1 MGGPNHFQ
9 QESRQLHHQRVPV
22 ILLAGIAVLLLFT
35 LLDSIVAPAYF
46 AEFLRYRLVATGVC
60 SLLLLAN
67 YYDRSCRWTGFI
79 GFAGYL
85 TIGITIVLTIYRQ
98 GVVTTP
104 YYVGLI
110 VAMTIYSTLA
120 PLTVLQTLA
129 SGIVLI
135 SLYGLIIAFMPPI
148 EPGQRLELFSHLF
161 FMICFI
167 LIAATQSWTDISA
180 RKREHLLRIS
190 EQEAAKTLKDQ
201 ASILEQEVTRRAEAQ
216 KAIEKHYQALF
227 EAIADDVVLLSPAGS
242 VLQANSSFLKHFA
255 HGQLQPD
262 MVFSA
267 LVPPEERQAFDAAL
281 STLLATGTPLAN
293 FRLTL
298 NAVQERPLNTE
309 INGVLLQRKGKV
321 LGVQLVIRDIS
332 VRNRL
337 EQQLITSL
345 RRVRHTENA
354 TILALAK
361 LSEYRDITPGR
372 HLERIRE
379 YCKILATALRQHQQ
393 YAATITPTYIQNLYQ
408 GCILH
413 DIGKVA
419 VSNVILEK
427 TEPLTVLEEEALR
440 NHTLSGGDII
450 KAMEQEAQ
458 GSGFLSLAKNIAY
471 FHHERWDGSG
481 FPYGLQGNEIPLEA
495 RIMALADAYEE
506 TTAALVHEQRATHQ
520 QAVDMIVK
528 NAGRRFDPIL
538 VDTFVTVEAEFDR
551 TRCVLAESK
560 GYHIP
565 NETTDCADR
574 QSCSSQ

>member
-1 MGGPNHFQ
+1 MGDLDHFQ
-9 QESRQLHHQRVPV
+9 QESRHLLHQRVTV
-22 ILLAGIAVLLLFT
+22 ILLAGIAVLLLFA
-35 LLDSIVAPAYF
+35 LLDYIVAPAFF
-46 AEFLRYRLVATGVC
+46 AELLRYRLIAAGSC
-60 SLLLLAN
+60 GLLLLAN
-67 YYDRSCRWTGFI
+67 HFDRSHRWPGLI
-79 GFAGYL
+79 GFSGYL
-85 TIGITIVLTIYRQ
+85 IVGVVIVLTIYRQ

-110 VAMTIYSTLA
+110 VAMTIYSSLA
-120 PLTVLQTLA
+120 PLSVFQTLA
-129 SGIVLI
+129 SGFALV
-135 SLYGLIIAFMPPI
+135 SLYGLAIAFMPPI

-167 LIAATQSWTDISA
+167 FIAATQSWTDINA
-180 RKREHLLRIS
+180 RKREHLLRTS
-190 EQEAAKTLKDQ
+190 EQEATRALKNQ
-201 ASILEQEVTRRAEAQ
+201 ANILEQEVQRRTEAQ

-227 EAIADDVVLLSPAGS
+227 EAIADDVVLLNPAGS
-242 VLQANSSFLKHFA
+242 ILQANSSFLQHFS

-262 MVFSA
+262 TVFSD
-267 LVPPEERQAFDAAL
+267 LVPPKERQAFDAAF
-281 STLLATGTPLAN
+281 SSLLTTGTPLAN
-293 FRLTL
+293 FRLTF
-298 NAVQERPLNTE
+298 NAVQETSLNTE

-345 RRVRHTENA
+345 RRVRQTENA

-379 YCKILATALRQHQQ
+379 YCIILATALRQHQQ
-393 YAATITPTYIQNLYQ
+393 YAATITPTYLQNLHQ

-458 GSGFLSLAKNIAY
+458 GSSFLSLAKNIAY

-481 FPYGLQGNEIPLEA
+481 FPHGLQGNEIPLEA

-506 TTAALVHEQRATHQ
+506 TTIGLVHEQRATHQ

-538 VDTFVTVEAEFDR
+538 VETFVTVDAEFDR
-551 TRCVLAESK
+551 ARCALAESEK
-560 GYHIP
+560 GFIP

-574 QSCSSQ
+574 QGCSSQ